1 MLLCLLSTN
10 STSNCSSR
18 WRSDERKASS
28 SSSIVSR
35 IPGSMPPIAT
45 MAFFKYDMLFFSTK
59 VSEVGSRLRASLNE
73 VRYAFI
79 RVLTLF
85 PMDFCSYHTIV

>member
-1 MLLCLLSTN
+1 
-10 STSNCSSR
+10 
-18 WRSDERKASS
+18 
-28 SSSIVSR
+28 
-35 IPGSMPPIAT
+35 MPPIAT

-85 PMDFCSYHTIV
+85 PMDFVPIIP